1 MTTDTR
7 HDREGRSLIEAA
19 AIARAL
25 HAQEST
31 ELVRHLQA
39 QLHRALEEYCN
50 RRLLDTNEVEAD
62 VQVAVVNLRQR
73 LDEAAKEAA
82 KKEATR

>member
-25 HAQEST
+25 HANGSGP
-31 ELVRHLQA
+31 LVRSLQV
-39 QLHRALEEYCN
+39 QLSRALDEYSK
-50 RRLLDTNEVEAD
+50 RRLLDLKEIAGDVELA
-62 VQVAVVNLRQR
+62 VAKLRER
-73 LDEAAKEAA
+73 MGS
-82 KKEATR
+82 